1 MSNEIVKIDD
11 TQELSAIER
20 LVMQGD
26 LSKLSPEQRVTYYRK
41 VCDSAGLNPYT
52 RPLEYIIL
60 NGKMTLYARKDATEQ
75 LRKLNG
81 ISIVNLETT
90 FVDDLYIVKA
100 TATTRDG
107 RTDTSTGAVVIGTLK
122 GEAKANAIMK
132 AECVPIEYE
141 ILTKEGFKSALDLEE
156 GEIIASMDHNT
167 HEIGWHPLISKSIY
181 ENQQVTEFG
190 NSAFEFEITKGHKWV
205 TESNNGIRDLKSFD
219 EIMSGTYLCLAGSCE
234 DNESI
239 LTEKEAALLGWIITD
254 GTIKS
259 YKGELYRASICQS
272 KKENFTLIESALE
285 GMKFTRG
292 VTDNRERGWMDQHWW
307 YLSKESTQALFDKCG
322 FKSTED
328 LQRIAC
334 NLGIIERKSML
345 ESMMA
350 ADGDKRGVFGKGDI
364 NIVLCFQILCAL
376 NGTLTRKTKIREFK
390 NSTQPFYSTGKMS
403 YNRVARQN
411 LIEGESRNCTVWC
424 PTTKH
429 GTWICRSDS
438 GQVFVTGNTKAKRR
452 VTLSISGM
460 GWTDESEIDSIPG
473 AKAIDIDL
481 NTGEIQNGVKP
492 LYISENQ
499 VFTIDQLINGHDDIR
514 GKIMSFI
521 RKGGGQA
528 LADIKAEDFDKIM
541 RNIKAFID
549 QKITTISAKP
559 EAFDDSNAPD
569 DAEEK

>member
-132 AECVPIEYE
+132 AE
-141 ILTKEGFKSALDLEE
+141 
-156 GEIIASMDHNT
+156 
-167 HEIGWHPLISKSIY
+167 
-181 ENQQVTEFG
+181 
-190 NSAFEFEITKGHKWV
+190 
-205 TESNNGIRDLKSFD
+205 
-219 EIMSGTYLCLAGSCE
+219 
-234 DNESI
+234 
-239 LTEKEAALLGWIITD
+239 
-254 GTIKS
+254 
-259 YKGELYRASICQS
+259 
-272 KKENFTLIESALE
+272 
-285 GMKFTRG
+285 
-292 VTDNRERGWMDQHWW
+292 
-307 YLSKESTQALFDKCG
+307 
-322 FKSTED
+322 
-328 LQRIAC
+328 
-334 NLGIIERKSML
+334 
-345 ESMMA
+345 
-350 ADGDKRGVFGKGDI
+350 
-364 NIVLCFQILCAL
+364 
-376 NGTLTRKTKIREFK
+376 
-390 NSTQPFYSTGKMS
+390 
-403 YNRVARQN
+403 
-411 LIEGESRNCTVWC
+411 
-424 PTTKH
+424 
-429 GTWICRSDS
+429 
-438 GQVFVTGNTKAKRR
+438 TKAKRR